1 MKLYSILQELDSD
14 DKLKSDIKELI
25 FAARGK
31 GYLELDFKS
40 MVNTLTDMN
49 HSIDESLL
57 KSILKEIEVVRDVT
71 ADKIILDSEAEVEE
85 LSAERQNELDD
96 RVEQM
101 ANSNAMAGVK
111 DDIV

>member
-1 MKLYSILQELDSD
+1 
-14 DKLKSDIKELI
+14 
-25 FAARGK
+25 
-31 GYLELDFKS
+31 
-40 MVNTLTDMN
+40 MVNTPTDMIQ
-49 HSIDESLL
+49 HRRKSL